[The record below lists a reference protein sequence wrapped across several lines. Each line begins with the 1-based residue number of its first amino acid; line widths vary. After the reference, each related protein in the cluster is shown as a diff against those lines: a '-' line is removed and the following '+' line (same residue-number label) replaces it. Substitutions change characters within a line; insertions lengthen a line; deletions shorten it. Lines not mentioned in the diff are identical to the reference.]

1 MRLALPLLSLR
12 GKLIL
17 LLAAVI
23 LAMSVV
29 LVMENRSRR
38 AEAETQALARAMDM
52 ARFAA
57 DQHAD
62 LVGNLQRL
70 VLVAAGRVSHEAD
83 ADCAHELQTLKGT
96 QPWVSNIFIARTDGS
111 VRCSTAPDDVEI
123 NLADR
128 DYFKRVLT
136 TGRPVVSG
144 YLRARVSGRPVMVYA
159 QPIFA
164 EDRRITG
171 VALAGLLVDW
181 LDGLAG
187 RLLETTPGATLI
199 AVHGDG
205 TVIARYP
212 AMAGVNGQNMSDVPF
227 IRAALEQ
234 RKGTWIGTGLD
245 QVERLMG
252 FVPLP
257 NGDLRVIVSYPR
269 AQALAAASV
278 EFRRNMGI
286 LLAMSLLAMFLV
298 YFSIARTV
306 LDPLRQLIG
315 TVRRLGR
322 GELGLRATAGRG
334 EIGVLAG
341 AINDMAANLQ
351 RQAAELATR
360 DAQYRLLSEQ
370 GSDVV
375 ALHALDGTYLYVSP
389 TCSWML
395 GYAPEQL
402 LGSTPQDRT
411 HPDDVQIIERLL
423 PILLAGMPCAPVTY
437 RLRHGDGR
445 WIWVETAFAL
455 AADQL
460 AGQRI
465 VSATRDV
472 GDRVAQEQELRAAR
486 DRLGEQAES
495 LQVLAADLDR
505 ARRVAE
511 AAASAADVARGEAE
525 GANQAKSE
533 FLANMSHEVRT
544 PMNGIIGMT
553 GLLLDTA
560 LSPEQRGFAETIRE
574 SADALLSVIND
585 ILDVSK
591 LEAGKLELDQ
601 IDFGLE
607 EIVDGVVALLAPR
620 ARQKGVILNAEI
632 DPAIAR
638 AYRGDPSRLRQ
649 ILLNLAGNAVKFT
662 EEGRVSIKVRP
673 AARGEPSHAAAMRLV
688 FTVADTGIGMNSD
701 QMGRLF
707 QKFTQADNSITR
719 RFGGTGL
726 GLAICRQL
734 VELMGGDIQVE
745 SRLGEGSRFSFT
757 LELPPAAAPL
767 PDRQDIQERI
777 KGLSVLVIDDMET
790 NRRIL
795 SRQLQRLGLR
805 VSTVNGATAAL
816 AELERCL
823 REGNCP
829 ALVLI
834 DHAMP
839 GMTGDA
845 LAGWLRG
852 HPSFAG
858 IKLVLVSS
866 TGGLDAGD
874 PAADL
879 FDAIMAKPARQT
891 DLRDLLGR
899 LFAPTEAAAD
909 HPADR
914 LATGLGQGR
923 RVLVVDDN
931 QVNQNV
937 ARLILER
944 DGYAV
949 HLVDDGMEAIAA
961 AEAVCFDLILMDVQ
975 MPGMD
980 GIEATRLIR
989 TQEVQTGRKRTP
1001 IIAMT
1006 ANAMV
1011 GMRESYLDA
1020 GMDDYL
1026 SKPYEP
1032 KALLQAAANWAG
1044 IRDNVVEQAAPRM
1057 PVEADMDIKN
1067 LPVLDSTVIDGLLS
1081 FTDGAEFTELMTRFI
1096 TAGRER
1102 ATRMDGLLRDQNWD
1116 QLRREAHSMISLAGN
1131 LGLRQVQHLSA
1142 KIETSLIDGDR
1153 SAATAL
1159 SGLLLSVSTDAWT
1172 AAEDYVRTRLPLQA
1186 AVR

>member
-1 MRLALPLLSLR
+1 MMRLPLLTLR
-12 GKLIL
+12 GRLVL

-38 AEAETQALARAMDM
+38 AEAEAQALARATDM

-70 VLVAAGRVSHEAD
+70 VLVSAGRISREAD

-96 QPWVSNIFIARTDGS
+96 QPWVSNIFIARPDGS
-111 VRCSTAPDDVEI
+111 IRCSTAPDDAEI
-123 NLADR
+123 NLGDR
-128 DYFKRVLT
+128 EYFQRVLA
-136 TGRPVVSG
+136 TGRPAVSG
-144 YLRARVSGRPVMVYA
+144 YLRSRVSSRPVMVYA

-164 EDRRITG
+164 EDRQIVG
-171 VALAGLLVDW
+171 VALAGLLLDW
-181 LDGLAG
+181 LDGMAA
-187 RLLETTPGATLI
+187 RLLETAPGATLI
-199 AVHGDG
+199 AVHGNG

-212 AMAGVNGQNMSDVPF
+212 VMAGINGQDMSQVPF
-227 IRAALEQ
+227 IRAALD
-234 RKGTWIGTGLD
+234 RGKGTWVGPGLD
-245 QVERLMG
+245 EVERLMG
-252 FVPLP
+252 YVPLS
-257 NGDLRVIVSYPR
+257 NGDLRIIVSYPR
-269 AQALAAASV
+269 DLALAVANA
-278 EFRRNMGI
+278 EFHRNMAI
-286 LLAMSLLAMFLV
+286 LLAVSLLAMFLV
-298 YFSIARTV
+298 YFSIARAV
-306 LDPLRQLIG
+306 LDPLRELIG

-322 GELGLRATAGRG
+322 GELGLRAKAGRG

-341 AINDMAANLQ
+341 AINDMAADLQ

-389 TCSWML
+389 TCTWML

-402 LGSTPQDRT
+402 VGGTPQDRC
-411 HPDDVQIIERLL
+411 HPDDVQMIERLL

-511 AAASAADVARGEAE
+511 AAASAADTARGEAE
-525 GANQAKSE
+525 RANQAKSE

-560 LSPEQRGFAETIRE
+560 LTPEQRGFAETIRE

-620 ARQKGVILNAEI
+620 ARQKGVALNAEI
-632 DPAIAR
+632 HPAVAR

-662 EEGRVSIKVRP
+662 EEGRVSITVRP
-673 AARGEPSHAAAMRLV
+673 ADDGEPLPQGTTRLA
-688 FTVADTGIGMNSD
+688 FTLADTGIGMTPD

-707 QKFTQADNSITR
+707 QKFSQADNSITR

-757 LELPPAAAPL
+757 LALPPAAAPL

-777 KGLSVLVIDDMET
+777 KGLSALVVDDVET
-790 NRRIL
+790 NRRVL
-795 SRQLQRLGLR
+795 SRQLDRLGVR
-805 VSTVNGATAAL
+805 SATVNGAPAAL

-829 ALVLI
+829 SVVLI

-839 GMTGDA
+839 GMAGDA

-874 PAADL
+874 PAAEL
-879 FDAIMAKPARQT
+879 FDAIMAKPARQA

-899 LFAPTEAAAD
+899 LFIPRDGAVD
-909 HPADR
+909 RPADA
-914 LATGLGQGR
+914 LATGQGQGR

-949 HLVDDGMEAIAA
+949 DLVDDGMKAIAA
-961 AEAVCFDLILMDVQ
+961 AEAARFDLILMDVQ

-989 TQEVQTGRKRTP
+989 TQEGQTGRQRTP

-1032 KALLQAAANWAG
+1032 KALLQAAAHWAG
-1044 IRDNVVEQAAPRM
+1044 IRDDVATQAGNRM
-1057 PVEADMDIKN
+1057 PVEDDMDIKN
-1067 LPVLDSTVIDGLLS
+1067 LPVLDGTVITGLLS
-1081 FTDGAEFTELMTRFI
+1081 FTDGAEFNDLMTRFV

-1102 ATRMDGLLRDQNWD
+1102 VVRMEGLLKDQNWD

-1131 LGLRQVQHLSA
+1131 LGLRQMQHLSA
-1142 KIETSLIDGDR
+1142 KVETSLIDGDR
-1153 SAATAL
+1153 PTAMAL
-1159 SGLLLSVSTDAWT
+1159 TSLLLSLSPAAWA
-1172 AAEDYVRTRLPLQA
+1172 AAEDHMATLTPVPVA
-1186 AVR
+1186 AC